1 MNRQERGAMSCTKHL
16 DNTLSEDGVDWIPR
30 TPFGRI
36 LLSLRKK
43 AAAAG
48 ISLLTEE
55 EVLEEVRNRRSG
67 GKSHGYKKDTGGS
80 NV

>member
-1 MNRQERGAMSCTKHL
+1 MNRQERGAMSCTNQL

-30 TPFGRI
+30 TPYGRM

-43 AAAAG
+43 AAAEG

-67 GKSHGYKKDTGGS
+67 GKSNGYKKGTGGS
-80 NV
+80 NA

>member
-1 MNRQERGAMSCTKHL
+1 
-16 DNTLSEDGVDWIPR
+16 
-30 TPFGRI
+30 
-36 LLSLRKK
+36 LRKK